1 MDVMA
6 AKEKKEEKTEE
17 AVVLTEAERLQ
28 VLEGNNKLNRIL
40 LIVMLVI
47 VGFAL
52 PITLTIS
59 LLGGSGDEEASAA
72 SAKQSAALEEQ
83 VKTLKGQLS
92 DLQIVLTTQSDQM
105 KVMQTTIVAQAS
117 TPQYAA
123 PAEPTEQL
131 DGNATPAAGPD
142 PRMIMQITKVL
153 LGQEV
158 DMQQVLLN
166 QQNSMRDLANMV
178 PGSRSWLEDYKEST
192 NKLIANSK
200 ARSVELQRWAK
211 NAVKPPAPPA
221 AAAP

>member
-72 SAKQSAALEEQ
+72 SAKQTAALEEQ

-117 TPQYAA
+117 TPQYTA
-123 PAEPTEQL
+123 PAEPAEQP
-131 DGNATPAAGPD
+131 DGTTAPASRPD
-142 PRMIMQITKVL
+142 PRMIVQITKVL

-158 DMQQVLLN
+158 DMQQILLN

-211 NAVKPPAPPA
+211 QAMQPPAP
-221 AAAP
+221 AAP